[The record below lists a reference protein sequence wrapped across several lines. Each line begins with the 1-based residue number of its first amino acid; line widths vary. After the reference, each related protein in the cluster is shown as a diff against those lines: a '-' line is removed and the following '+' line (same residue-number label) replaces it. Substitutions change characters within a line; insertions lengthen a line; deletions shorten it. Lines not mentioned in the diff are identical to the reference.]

1 LKDKNMSK
9 RAFEGFMQGLQE
21 ALAYAKGDNSAAAR
35 VVHAAV
41 KPADIKTARK
51 KIGLSRDAFARAFG
65 LSAATLRKWE
75 NGEREPTGAAR
86 VLLTI
91 ISREP
96 EAALRAIRQ

>member
-1 LKDKNMSK
+1 MSK
-9 RAFEGFMQGLQE
+9 KAFNNIMAGLQD
-21 ALAYAKGDNSAAAR
+21 ALAYAKGDESAAAR
-35 VVHAAV
+35 VVHVAV
-41 KPADIKTARK
+41 KAADIKTARK
-51 KIGLSRDAFARAFG
+51 KIGLSRDAFARIFG

-75 NGEREPTGAAR
+75 NGERQPTGAAR